1 MYELKDLNKKLI
13 TINFEFSS
21 GIRLQIRC
29 NPFITVSK
37 MISYFLE
44 SLNGKTIFSIEE
56 LKKELIFIYNA
67 EKLNIFDS
75 KTIKEKKIVNG
86 ATIIVF
92 ENFKSD
98 VVQFQ
103 DLIKY

>member
-29 NPFITVSK
+29 NPFIAVSK

-86 ATIIVF
+86 AGITVLDYKNVVF
-92 ENFKSD
+92 Y
-98 VVQFQ
+98 Q
-103 DLIKY
+103 